1 MTHTVTQPRERN
13 RLTTL
18 AQQLETEARQRWA
31 AGATEAARQ
40 RRERHMEQLRAA
52 RVSLWGPY
60 AEESDDE

>member
-1 MTHTVTQPRERN
+1 MIEQPRETL

-31 AGATEAARQ
+31 MGATEAARQ
-40 RRERHMEQLRAA
+40 RRERHQEQLRIA

-60 AEESDDE
+60 AEETDDE